1 MLQHAFAIIMYAQNR
16 KWTTGMPRVII
27 GGQCVLS
34 LCKVSMS
41 FEVQGHSCLQFSV
54 YDVTPNSPLL
64 QHAFELKN
72 EKKSRRLGVHKCE
85 CYLSEI

>member
-1 MLQHAFAIIMYAQNR
+1 MYAQNR

-72 EKKSRRLGVHKCE
+72 EKNHVDWGCTNVNAIFLKSESLLVC
-85 CYLSEI
+85 